1 MPFLPCF
8 TLYFRAISKSEEAP
22 GGGLYLLGRFN
33 GGFFA
38 LKVCGAYIWRGLYM
52 EDVNFGILRY
62 SLLKLS
68 PSNTMTFKQIKLSSP
83 FQSMVPRSEYLN
95 PRKNF
100 PYLMLI

>member
-1 MPFLPCF
+1 
-8 TLYFRAISKSEEAP
+8 
-22 GGGLYLLGRFN
+22 
-33 GGFFA
+33 
-38 LKVCGAYIWRGLYM
+38 M

-68 PSNTMTFKQIKLSSP
+68 RSKHNDIKQIKLSSP